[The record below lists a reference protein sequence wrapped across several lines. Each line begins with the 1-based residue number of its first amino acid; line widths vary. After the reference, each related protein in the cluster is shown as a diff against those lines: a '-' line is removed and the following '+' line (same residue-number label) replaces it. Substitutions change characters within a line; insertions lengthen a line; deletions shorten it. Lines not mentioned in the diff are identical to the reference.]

1 MNAAHS
7 DQAGQMGELV
17 IVDLSIQ
24 LGGRPTPH
32 VTSAMDSAVSLRLL
46 LLGAAGLD
54 GFVFC
59 LHNCS
64 AVLHAA
70 EEGAPCPCTQMNC
83 SHRTVLHL

>member
-1 MNAAHS
+1 MTTTFLSA
-7 DQAGQMGELV
+7 QTMYLV
-17 IVDLSIQ
+17 K
-24 LGGRPTPH
+24 
-32 VTSAMDSAVSLRLL
+32 VSLHGSLTL
-46 LLGAAGLD
+46 FLGAAGLD

-83 SHRTVLHL
+83 SHRKVLHL